1 MHPIAVASIVCN
13 EIGLGSTSICAALL
27 HDVVEDTDY
36 TVEDIENIFGPKIA
50 QIVDGLTKISGGIF
64 GDRASAQA
72 ENFKKLLLTMS
83 NDIRVIL
90 IKIADRLHNMRTL
103 GSMLPNKQY
112 KIAGQFVRISQT
124 PASIG
129 ERLLALVIDYFLI
142 VIYVYSTAT
151 LLTELRLPSGFTLI
165 FFLCVI
171 YLPILGYSF
180 LCETFNHGQSF
191 GKRIMNIRVVKA
203 DGTTP
208 SISSYLLRWLLFP
221 IDGPITG
228 GLGILVVLLTKNSQR
243 MGDLAAGTMVIK
255 EKNYRKIH
263 VSLDEFDYL
272 TKDYHP
278 VYPQSADLSL
288 EQVNVI
294 TRTLQSSEKDRP
306 RRILLLAQKVQELL
320 SITPRDNN
328 QEKFLQ
334 TVLRDYQYY
343 ALEEI

>member
-1 MHPIAVASIVCN
+1 MA
-13 EIGLGSTSICAALL
+13 ESTII
-27 HDVVEDTDY
+27 T
-36 TVEDIENIFGPKIA
+36 
-50 QIVDGLTKISGGIF
+50 
-64 GDRASAQA
+64 
-72 ENFKKLLLTMS
+72 
-83 NDIRVIL
+83 
-90 IKIADRLHNMRTL
+90 
-103 GSMLPNKQY
+103 
-112 KIAGQFVRISQT
+112 GQFVRISQT

-255 EKNYRKIH
+255 EKNYRKIQ
-263 VSLDEFDYL
+263 VSLDECDYL
-272 TKDYHP
+272 TKGYHP
-278 VYPQSADLSL
+278 RFPSAAELSL
-288 EQVNVI
+288 EQINV
-294 TRTLQSSEKDRP
+294 LSKALELHHKDRT
-306 RRILLLAQKVQELL
+306 RHIAQLAPKVRALL
-320 SITPRDNN
+320 SVDQTNIND
-328 QEKFLQ
+328 EKFLQ
-334 TVLRDYQYY
+334 TVVRDYQYY